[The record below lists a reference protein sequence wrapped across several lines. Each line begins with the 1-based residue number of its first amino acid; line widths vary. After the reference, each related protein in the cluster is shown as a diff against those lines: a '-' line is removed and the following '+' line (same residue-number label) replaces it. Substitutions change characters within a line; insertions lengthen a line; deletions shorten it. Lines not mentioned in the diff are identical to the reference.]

1 MMYFDY
7 LIQCEDGSIYTGITT
22 DIKRRFKEH
31 QDKVGGHYT
40 RAHNVEKILYTEEC
54 QTRSDALKREAEIK
68 KFTRDKKLK
77 MVVRSTQRH
86 IA

>member
-1 MMYFDY
+1 MMYFVY
-7 LIQCEDGSIYTGITT
+7 LIQCDGGSIYTGITT

-54 QTRSDALKREAEIK
+54 QTRSEALKREAEIK
-68 KFTRDKKLK
+68 KLSRGKKLELIK
-77 MVVRSTQRH
+77 MSF
-86 IA
+86 